1 MAIADVAQYAH
12 LTKDDLEALGA
23 ELDAI
28 RCDVEQ
34 SLGARDAAYIRRT
47 IACQRALEVGARL
60 LIGVGRA
67 KKSWVTGTAALAF
80 AKVVENMEIGHN
92 IGHGQWDWMNDPE
105 IHSTTWEWD
114 MAGLSSQWRYS
125 HNYRHHVF
133 TNILDMDDDLGY
145 DTLRMTRDQPWQ
157 PRHLLQPLNN
167 IVLALGFEW
176 GIALHGMH
184 AAQNRA
190 STQLEKKAQARAL
203 MRKVA
208 RQSVKDYLVFPAL
221 SLGRWRRTMGANAT
235 ANVSRNLWAYVVI
248 FCGHFPDG
256 AEKFTAAVVK
266 DESKPEWY
274 LRQLLGTANFDAGP
288 LMAFASGNLCYQIEH
303 HLFPDLP
310 SNRYAEIGVRV
321 RALCAK
327 FGLPYTTGSLLHQ
340 YLQTLRTIHALALP
354 DRLTRAAP
362 GHEFAESQTAGRRT
376 AVGFD
381 AAA

>member
-1 MAIADVAQYAH
+1 
-12 LTKDDLEALGA
+12 
-23 ELDAI
+23 
-28 RCDVEQ
+28 
-34 SLGARDAAYIRRT
+34 
-47 IACQRALEVGARL
+47 
-60 LIGVGRA
+60 
-67 KKSWVTGTAALAF
+67 
-80 AKVVENMEIGHN
+80 
-92 IGHGQWDWMNDPE
+92 
-105 IHSTTWEWD
+105 
-114 MAGLSSQWRYS
+114 
-125 HNYRHHVF
+125 
-133 TNILDMDDDLGY
+133 
-145 DTLRMTRDQPWQ
+145 
-157 PRHLLQPLNN
+157 
-167 IVLALGFEW
+167 
-176 GIALHGMH
+176 MH